1 MSCHALQVHIQ
12 TIGILVAEKTELQSS
27 LNQTQ
32 KSAESRQGNHGLPWD
47 LCLSMI
53 DKVIT
58 ACLPWD
64 LCLSMIDKVIT
75 ACRETCGQKK
85 RCLLVWHSMLLR
97 HKWRLLW
104 VLYTMTERCSVRRS
118 PVWRK
123 QQAFC
128 VDKERLEMRWPGS
141 WLASVTHI
149 TTYVTYPEQV
159 EKDHIRWRTSV
170 RTAVSWVG
178 DHRSGWVVLWL
189 I

>member
-32 KSAESRQGNHGLPWD
+32 KSAESRQGNHG
-47 LCLSMI
+47 
-53 DKVIT
+53 
-58 ACLPWD
+58 LPWD

-159 EKDHIRWRTSV
+159 EKDHIRWRTGV